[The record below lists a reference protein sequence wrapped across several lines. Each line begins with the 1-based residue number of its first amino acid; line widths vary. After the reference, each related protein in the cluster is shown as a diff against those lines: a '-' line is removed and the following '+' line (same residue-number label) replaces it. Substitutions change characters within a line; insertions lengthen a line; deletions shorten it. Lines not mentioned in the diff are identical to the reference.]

1 MNRWNRKVQ
10 AIRKKHLGE
19 PDLQDL
25 IKFTEEETILVNNL
39 LFSRQALHE
48 YTKHPEKSTRVKARK
63 LKNCYTKA
71 IEKNE
76 MK

>member
-25 IKFTEEETILVNNL
+25 IKFIEEETILVNNVI
-39 LFSRQALHE
+39 FKTGTA
-48 YTKHPEKSTRVKARK
+48 
-63 LKNCYTKA
+63 
-71 IEKNE
+71 
-76 MK
+76 